1 MIRVAEMSIV
11 AVSRGGAVRALVTRN
26 PEDEREW
33 TEFMREAVSAAS
45 RFPFDVFVA
54 TEQFEGEWS
63 VGPADAEGV
72 GPFRFVD
79 APDAETA
86 VFRSHVAD
94 EYEPF

>member
-26 PEDEREW
+26 PEDEREY

-86 VFRSHVAD
+86 VFRCHVD
-94 EYEPF
+94 GEYEPF